1 MAKLFGTDGPRG
13 IAVTDLTCELAMQTG
28 RAVAVVLR
36 NNTGKRTKIIVG
48 KDTRISSDPLEAAVL
63 SGICS
68 VGADPVLLGVVPVP
82 AVPYMIAKC
91 EADAGIM
98 ISGSHNSAEFNGLKV
113 FDSHGRKLSDDMEEK
128 IEHLV
133 LDDPHSIKLA
143 SHDHVGRMIN
153 AENAANEYIA
163 HLQDMIKADFD
174 GMKIAV
180 DCANGC
186 ASDTAGLL
194 FASLGAEVFTI
205 ASDPDGTNINKNCG
219 TNDMSTLIKFTA
231 ENGCDCGFAFDG
243 DADRCLAVDEN
254 GQVIDSDRM
263 LAIFADYM
271 KRMGTLRHDTAVV
284 TIMANMGLHKY
295 AEEHGISLVTAG
307 AGHRYVL
314 ERMLE
319 GGYNLGGEPSG
330 HIIFLDDAPIG
341 DGQLAAARLMKIMR
355 SEGKKLSELAA
366 DMVKLPQITENVPI
380 DPHFK
385 ELWKNDR
392 EVSELIAEL
401 NEGLGKDGRLIV
413 RESGTEPLIRIMTE
427 GTDPDMIRDITQR
440 ISEKLKEKF
449 SDLSPSAEEKQEKP
463 DEESK
468 L

>member
-1 MAKLFGTDGPRG
+1 MSKLFGTDGPRG

-28 RAVAVVLR
+28 RAVAVVLG
-36 NNTGKRTKIIVG
+36 NNSGKRRRVIVG
-48 KDTRISSDPLEAAVL
+48 KDTRISSDPLEAAVF

-82 AVPYMIAKC
+82 AVPYMIAEY

-113 FDSHGRKLSDDMEEK
+113 FDSHGRKLSDDIEEK

-133 LDDPHSIKLA
+133 LDEPQQIKLA
-143 SHDHVGRMIN
+143 SHDSVGRIIN
-153 AENAANEYIA
+153 VDNAAEKYIS
-163 HLQDMIKADFD
+163 HVQSLVDADLD

-194 FASLGAEVFTI
+194 FASMGAEVFTI

-219 TNDMSTLIKFTA
+219 TNDMEKLIKFTA
-231 ENGCDCGFAFDG
+231 ENDCDCGFAFDG

-254 GQVIDSDRM
+254 GQVIDGDR
-263 LAIFADYM
+263 LIAVFAEYM
-271 KRMGTLRHDTAVV
+271 KREGTLKQDTAVV
-284 TIMANMGLHKY
+284 TMMSNMGLDKY
-295 AEEHGISLVTAG
+295 AEEHGINLVTAG

-330 HIIFLDDAPIG
+330 HIIFLDDATIG

-366 DMVKLPQITENVPI
+366 DMVKLPQVMVNVDI
-380 DPHFK
+380 DPQFK

-392 EVSELIAEL
+392 EVSELIHEISDT
-401 NEGLGKDGRLIV
+401 LGNDGRLVV
-413 RESGTEPLIRIMTE
+413 RESGTEPKIRIMAE
-427 GTDPDMIRDITQR
+427 GEDFAAINDMTLKL
-440 ISEKLKEKF
+440 SEILKEKF
-449 SDLSPSAEEKQEKP
+449 RTHKNSADEP
-463 DEESK
+463 DKEN
-468 L
+468 